1 MIGKEREKTSEKIHG
16 FSEGGLAEGLWLEE
30 DAGIEMKADKLVWR
44 PLKGA
49 AEKRRKT
56 QFIC

>member
-1 MIGKEREKTSEKIHG
+1 MIGKERENTPEKIHG

-30 DAGIEMKADKLVWR
+30 DAGIEMKADKLVWW
-44 PLKGA
+44 PLKEA
-49 AEKRRKT
+49 AVKRRKT